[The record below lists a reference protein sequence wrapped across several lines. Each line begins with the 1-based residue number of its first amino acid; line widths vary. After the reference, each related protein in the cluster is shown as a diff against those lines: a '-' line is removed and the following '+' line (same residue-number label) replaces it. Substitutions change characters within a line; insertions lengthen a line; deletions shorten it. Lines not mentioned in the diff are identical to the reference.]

1 MGFGMAKNLIAYFSR
16 AGANYLGG
24 SIVNL
29 DEGNTQVVAK
39 KIQALAGGDLF
50 HIDTVVPYPAD
61 YHETT
66 EVAKDELGRRARPEL
81 KFMPEGAGAYD
92 TVFLGY
98 PIWWGVMPMA
108 VLTFL
113 ESCDFS
119 GKTIVPFCT
128 HEGSGFGISERYI
141 RQSCPKSEV
150 LRGLAVWGSKCGQ
163 ADADIRK
170 WLKAL
175 NLLA

>member
-1 MGFGMAKNLIAYFSR
+1 MTKNLIAYFSR
-16 AGANYLGG
+16 AGANYYGG

-39 KIQALAGGDLF
+39 KIEALVGGDMF
-50 HIDTVVPYPAD
+50 HIDTIIPYPAD
-61 YHETT
+61 YHEATD
-66 EVAKDELGRRARPEL
+66 VAKVELGKSVRPEL
-81 KFMPEGAGAYD
+81 KRTLKDVSAYD

-119 GKTIVPFCT
+119 GKTIIPFCT

-141 RQSCPKSEV
+141 RQSCPNSDV
-150 LRGLAVWGSKCGQ
+150 LHGLAVIGSKCHQ
-163 ADADIRK
+163 ADAAIKK

-175 NLLA
+175 NRLA